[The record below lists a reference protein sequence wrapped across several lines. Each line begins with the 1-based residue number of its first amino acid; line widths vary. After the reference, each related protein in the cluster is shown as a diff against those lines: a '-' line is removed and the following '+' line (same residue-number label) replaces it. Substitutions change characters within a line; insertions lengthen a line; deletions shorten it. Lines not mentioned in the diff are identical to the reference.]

1 MRKKRDL
8 LAVDGLETLELLKI
22 IERAQDM
29 AKFWK
34 ERRMPQSLTHK
45 RIGLVVNDTGWRNTT
60 AFDLGIQ
67 AMGGI
72 CVHSPVRWD
81 TREALNDLATYLD
94 NWFDGIV
101 TRTPDL
107 STLRTLAD
115 LSHGPVINARTRH
128 NHPCETIGDLA
139 FYFHRHGKI
148 DGIKVGVVSP
158 ESNILRS
165 WIEATAALPITV
177 VQVYPEKW
185 HVKTAAMA
193 YRRFSTSTDMGELAD
208 TDILV
213 TDCWPD
219 DATPAELEG
228 YQITAAVLDRRR
240 SDSDFIPCPP
250 VSRGEEV
257 SADAMLHPTCR
268 VVEAKEFLLHAQNA
282 VLEWTF
288 EVI

>member
-8 LAVDGLETLELLKI
+8 LAVDDLETLELLKI

-29 AKFWK
+29 AKLWK

-115 LSHGPVINARTRH
+115 LSHGPVINAAHDTTTR
-128 NHPCETIGDLA
+128 A
-139 FYFHRHGKI
+139 
-148 DGIKVGVVSP
+148 
-158 ESNILRS
+158 
-165 WIEATAALPITV
+165 
-177 VQVYPEKW
+177 
-185 HVKTAAMA
+185 
-193 YRRFSTSTDMGELAD
+193 
-208 TDILV
+208 
-213 TDCWPD
+213 
-219 DATPAELEG
+219 
-228 YQITAAVLDRRR
+228 RR
-240 SDSDFIPCPP
+240 SAISPFTFIDTARLTG
-250 VSRGEEV
+250 SRW
-257 SADAMLHPTCR
+257 AL
-268 VVEAKEFLLHAQNA
+268 FLLSR
-282 VLEWTF
+282 TF
-288 EVI
+288 SGHGSRQRQLYP